1 MRQVYT
7 LDDYVKEEFET
18 PVRISFSCNKWHR
31 QSYFHWHPHIE
42 ITVIFSGSYVIE
54 NSMTRIDENRPGIF
68 IHAPY
73 SLHRANTDG
82 ITTYRRNT
90 VAIRRDVMSLLP
102 SELLDMSVFSGVNLA
117 YAFPNGVEIDEIE
130 RNCLMMNDHTEDRA
144 YSALYSALI
153 IKKTLDIINSGRG
166 ELISSRVTYMQDVLH
181 FVASNLAKPLTLE
194 ELAAQYGIGKSKLN
208 LDFKTATGST
218 YKKYLTDLRM
228 TRALELLQSGSSIIN
243 TSFETGY
250 SSEAHF
256 IATYRSYW
264 GVTPGESL
272 KVRSNSEK

>member
-7 LDDYVKEEFET
+7 LNDYVKQEFET
-18 PVRISFSCNKWHR
+18 PVRIDFSCNKRHR
-31 QSYFHWHPHIE
+31 QNYFHWHPHME
-42 ITVIFSGSYVIE
+42 IAVIFSGSYVIE

-73 SLHRANTDG
+73 SLHRGNTAG
-82 ITTYRRNT
+82 ITTYRRNI
-90 VAIRRDVMSLLP
+90 VSIRRDVMSLLP

-117 YAFPNGVEIDEIE
+117 YAFPNGVEMDEIE
-130 RNCLMMNDHTEDRA
+130 RLCLMMNDHTEDRA

-218 YKKYLTDLRM
+218 YKKYLTDLRQ
-228 TRALELLQSGSSIIN
+228 TRARELMETGSSIIN
-243 TSFETGY
+243 ASLETGY

-256 IATYRSYW
+256 IKAFREYW
-264 GVTPGESL
+264 GMTPGEFRSSL
-272 KVRSNSEK
+272 KN